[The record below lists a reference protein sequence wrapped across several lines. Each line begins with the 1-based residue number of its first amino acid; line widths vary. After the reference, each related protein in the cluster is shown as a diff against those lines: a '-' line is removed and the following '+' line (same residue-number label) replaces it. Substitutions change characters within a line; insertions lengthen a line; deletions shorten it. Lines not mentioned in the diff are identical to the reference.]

1 MGREVQLHPSSPT
14 LAVTSHA
21 AETATA
27 DIEEHEQEE
36 QLEYGANAADIAADK
51 MAAIVAQQCDQ

>member
-1 MGREVQLHPSSPT
+1 LGNTCFAGAALQAVFCT
-14 LAVTSHA
+14 LENANI
-21 AETATA
+21 
-27 DIEEHEQEE
+27 DLEEHEQEE

>member
-1 MGREVQLHPSSPT
+1 M
-14 LAVTSHA
+14 
-21 AETATA
+21 
-27 DIEEHEQEE
+27 EEHEQEE

>member
-1 MGREVQLHPSSPT
+1 MQGAEEE
-14 LAVTSHA
+14 

-27 DIEEHEQEE
+27 DMEEE
-36 QLEYGANAADIAADK
+36 QLEYGANAADITADN